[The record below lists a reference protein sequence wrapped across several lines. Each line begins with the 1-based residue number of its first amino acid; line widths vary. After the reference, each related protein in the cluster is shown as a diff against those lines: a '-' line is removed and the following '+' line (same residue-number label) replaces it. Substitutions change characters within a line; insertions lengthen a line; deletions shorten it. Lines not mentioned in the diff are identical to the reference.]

1 MLFGVEVRVSIH
13 IRLEEGTEAAAEIP
27 NDLFQVLVRIV
38 VWELAMR
45 TSPEQFD
52 GHVRNL
58 AGFRARFEQD
68 LAAARQG
75 RDHKRFVASVLSD
88 IEALP
93 SQEARSEPTTG
104 LYL

>member
-1 MLFGVEVRVSIH
+1 MSIH
-13 IRLEEGTEAAAEIP
+13 IQLEEGTEAAAEIS
-27 NDLFQVLVRIV
+27 NDQFQVLVRIV

-58 AGFRARFEQD
+58 TGFRARFEPD
-68 LAAARQG
+68 LVAARQE

-93 SQEARSEPTTG
+93 SQETRGEPTTG